1 MKMKNWLRKTCLLLA
16 ATLLSAQAFSLDVT
30 DRDTVEAFIDGAVK
44 PLMQNKHG
52 PAGVV
57 MVMKDGEVI
66 LNKGYGYQDL
76 DKKIPVDAYST
87 LFRPGS
93 ISKLFTWIAVL
104 QMEEQGKLDL
114 DADVNEHLT
123 QFKVKDAWE
132 GQPVTMRHIMTHRGG
147 FEDGLFG
154 YLIIDDADRITPLA
168 EALEKYQ
175 PERIN
180 PPGEHTSYSNWA
192 TALAGLIVANVSGV
206 EFNQYIQKNIFD
218 VLGME
223 HASFVE
229 PLPPELDALMAKHY
243 QYPDGRHVEKPYE
256 IISNFGPAG
265 ALAASAGSMERFGRA
280 LLNGGE
286 LDGARILQPETVAR
300 FLGREFSHDPRTRG
314 MGLGALHYPYNGID
328 VVGHDGGT
336 TTFVSHF
343 GLALEED
350 FMFYVSFNGPAAAGI
365 IYEQLVWPFYDAFFP
380 PVRAN
385 LTPPADFVER
395 GAKYAG
401 TYQPWRNSFTKV
413 ESLLR
418 MAMATEVIV
427 TPEGT
432 LMIGTKEYVE
442 EDENLF
448 RELNGEGRYAFQVD
462 DTGNPTGM
470 ISDGLAAVQYF
481 RAPWYASA
489 KGGGV
494 LFGLSLLIFLG
505 VLLRWFYQRSV
516 IREMSE
522 EDRSAVRVSNWLA
535 LLNWVFVIIVGV
547 ALAANADSLMYEVP
561 TLLKVSL
568 VLPPLIILGALY
580 HAYQAFVVWRD
591 GALAGIGARLRYT
604 VVSLA
609 ALFAAWFYHY
619 WNLVG
624 LNYF

>member
-30 DRDTVEAFIDGAVK
+30 DRDAVEAFIDGAVK

-76 DKKIPVDAYST
+76 EKKIPVDAYNT

-104 QMEEQGKLDL
+104 QMEEQVKLDL
-114 DADVNEHLT
+114 DTDVNEYLT
-123 QFKVKDAWE
+123 QFKVKDTWD
-132 GQPVTMRHIMTHRGG
+132 GQPVTLRHIMTHTGG
-147 FEDGLFG
+147 FEDGFLG
-154 YLIIDDADRITPLA
+154 YLIIVDADRIMPLA

-180 PPGEHTSYSNWA
+180 PPGEHTSYSNWG

-206 EFNQYIQKNIFD
+206 EFNQYLQENIFE

-223 HASFVE
+223 HATFVE
-229 PLPPELDALMAKHY
+229 PLPPELDAMMAKHY

-314 MGLGALHYPYNGID
+314 VGLGALHYPYNGID

-350 FMFYVSFNGPAAAGI
+350 FMFYVSFNGPAAADI

-380 PVRAN
+380 PVREN
-385 LTPPADFVER
+385 LTPPTDFVER

-401 TYQPWRNSFTKV
+401 TYQSWRNSFTKI

-418 MAMATEVIV
+418 MGTETEVVV

-470 ISDGLAAVQYF
+470 ILDGFAVVQNF
-481 RAPWYASA
+481 KAPWYASA

-535 LLNWVFVIIVGV
+535 LLNWVFVVIVGV

-568 VLPPLIILGALY
+568 LLPPLIILGALY

-591 GALAGIGARLRYT
+591 SAFTGIGARLRYT

-609 ALFAAWFYHY
+609 ALFAAWFYYY
-619 WNLVG
+619 WNLLG

>member
-206 EFNQYIQKNIFD
+206 EFNQYIQENIFD

-286 LDGARILQPETVAR
+286 LDGARILQPKTVAR

-350 FMFYVSFNGPAAAGI
+350 FMFYVSFNGPAAAG
-365 IYEQLVWPFYDAFFP
+365 
-380 PVRAN
+380 
-385 LTPPADFVER
+385 
-395 GAKYAG
+395 
-401 TYQPWRNSFTKV
+401 
-413 ESLLR
+413 
-418 MAMATEVIV
+418 
-427 TPEGT
+427 
-432 LMIGTKEYVE
+432 
-442 EDENLF
+442 
-448 RELNGEGRYAFQVD
+448 
-462 DTGNPTGM
+462 
-470 ISDGLAAVQYF
+470 
-481 RAPWYASA
+481 
-489 KGGGV
+489 
-494 LFGLSLLIFLG
+494 
-505 VLLRWFYQRSV
+505 
-516 IREMSE
+516 
-522 EDRSAVRVSNWLA
+522 
-535 LLNWVFVIIVGV
+535 
-547 ALAANADSLMYEVP
+547 
-561 TLLKVSL
+561 
-568 VLPPLIILGALY
+568 
-580 HAYQAFVVWRD
+580 
-591 GALAGIGARLRYT
+591 
-604 VVSLA
+604 
-609 ALFAAWFYHY
+609 
-619 WNLVG
+619 
-624 LNYF
+624 